1 MEESTVKNE
10 RRTMAPG
17 RNKRRSSSSPSADF
31 EGSNCELVKI
41 ELDAAY
47 TLAEFAQVVQRNGE
61 GRLVKQWGR
70 KGRRRRKSYKTGS
83 RSDRS
88 SSQLSVTVKEE
99 CHPEVAEN
107 PLEICSTNQ
116 QAAKSC
122 AAEKEE
128 SDGKSPNTCHSVQLK
143 NVKYEPMYD
152 IPNVQP
158 KISVLVYRHGNK
170 LRQPLTEIEKEAR
183 RLRRVQ
189 ANRESA
195 RKTIR
200 RKQALRDE
208 LSQKAV
214 QLAHENETIKQKT
227 ELFMQEYNS
236 LKDRNKQLKEQ
247 VYTMQMSSTS
257 RDQVHKT
264 PVDSKV
270 SHIQTTDLPSKQTPN
285 NETPLPPFLW
295 ASAFIQASS
304 ATQTLATENKQ
315 HVIPMENN
323 TLPTTY
329 RNMMPN
335 FCTDPY
341 GNSQSHVPPLV
352 LPYMLPFSL
361 GVQPFALHAKNPPPT
376 AITACAS
383 SACESGSDTYVRADG
398 NNILVEAKAERMPES
413 RDLDSPKNQMLQGSS
428 IDNPWQK
435 PDIKPQTRMFGT
447 AISVLPINIS
457 SSSITLSNENEVHY
471 GGIPYNK
478 HTLNHSGHWSSQSK
492 ELPNPQI
499 CHSLPNM
506 GRNLPTCVQEDS
518 LYLEKRLMGAAAA
531 SDARKRRKELTRSKH
546 IQARQLKL
554 HC

>member
-116 QAAKSC
+116 QAAK
-122 AAEKEE
+122 
-128 SDGKSPNTCHSVQLK
+128 
-143 NVKYEPMYD
+143 
-152 IPNVQP
+152 
-158 KISVLVYRHGNK
+158 
-170 LRQPLTEIEKEAR
+170 
-183 RLRRVQ
+183 
-189 ANRESA
+189 
-195 RKTIR
+195 
-200 RKQALRDE
+200 ALRDE